1 MDSAAA
7 ELPPLSE
14 LYRRHRG
21 RALAIA
27 RRVIGDAHEAE
38 DVVQEVFLRLYLRSA
53 RYEGK
58 ASYATWLHRVM
69 VNSSLN
75 SLRAAKRRRCLELLP
90 EATSNPEELAI
101 HSQMKKLFAAT
112 CALLTEQ
119 HRHVL
124 WLRDVRGL
132 SYSTI
137 AALLGIPEGTV
148 KSALHRGRARLIEQL
163 ALQGALD
170 WAAASASPRPSL
182 LRTGPTSL

>member
-14 LYRRHRG
+14 LYRRHRA

-27 RRVIGDAHEAE
+27 RRVTGDAHEAE

-53 RYEGK
+53 HCDGR
-58 ASYATWLHRVM
+58 ASYSTWLHRVM
-69 VNSSLN
+69 LNSSLN
-75 SLRAAKRRRCLELLP
+75 SLRSSKRRGSLELLP
-90 EATSNPEELAI
+90 TAASNPEELAI
-101 HSQMKKLFAAT
+101 RAQIRELFASSLA
-112 CALLTEQ
+112 ALSEQ

-132 SYSTI
+132 GYPAI

-148 KSALHRGRARLIEQL
+148 KSALHRARARMAEQL
-163 ALQGALD
+163 RVQGICV
-170 WAAASASPRPSL
+170 R
-182 LRTGPTSL
+182 